1 MQKMKVRIE
10 MLNIRDFTAQ
20 DLAIIHAT
28 NETNLPHV
36 NSLNMAQFTEL
47 ANKTAY
53 FKVATLDGKIA
64 GFLMAMTP
72 KADYASD
79 NYQWF
84 SHEYED
90 FIYVDRIITLD
101 HARGHGV
108 GSALYHDIE
117 SYCRN
122 HQISRICCEVNIRP
136 ANEASIAFHEKRG
149 YKQVNTQATEGGKK
163 SVSLRVK
170 TL

>member
-1 MQKMKVRIE
+1 MK
-10 MLNIRDFTAQ
+10 LLLRDFDRM
-20 DLAIIHAT
+20 DLNFVHAA
-28 NETNLPHV
+28 NEANLPHV
-36 NSLNMAQFTEL
+36 NSLDLEQFAEL
-47 ANKTAY
+47 AAKTVY
-53 FKVATLDGKIA
+53 FKVAILDGKLA
-64 GFLMAMTP
+64 GFLMAMSP

-101 HARGHGV
+101 HARGQGV
-108 GSALYHDIE
+108 GSALYQDIE
-117 SYCRN
+117 SYCQHKN
-122 HQISRICCEVNIRP
+122 ISRICCEVNIRP

-149 YKQVNTQATEGGKK
+149 YKQVSTQATEGGKK

>member
-1 MQKMKVRIE
+1 M
-10 MLNIRDFTAQ
+10 
-20 DLAIIHAT
+20 DLDSIHAA
-28 NETNLPHV
+28 NEANLPHV
-36 NSLNMAQFTEL
+36 NSLTLGQFAGL
-47 ANKTAY
+47 ADKTAY
-53 FKVATLDGKIA
+53 FKVAILDGETA

-108 GSALYHDIE
+108 GSALYQDIE
-117 SYCRN
+117 SYCHN
-122 HQISRICCEVNIRP
+122 HNISRICCEVNLRP

-149 YKQVNTQATEGGKK
+149 YKQVSTQATEGGKK

>member
-1 MQKMKVRIE
+1 
-10 MLNIRDFTAQ
+10 MLDIRDFTVQ
-20 DLAIIHAT
+20 DLVEIHAT
-28 NETNLPHV
+28 NEANLPHV
-36 NSLNMAQFTEL
+36 NSLNIEQFAEL
-47 ANKTAY
+47 ADKTAY
-53 FKVATLDGKIA
+53 FKVATLDGKLA

-84 SHEYED
+84 SREYDD

-108 GSALYHDIE
+108 GSALYQYIE

-136 ANEASIAFHEKRG
+136 ANDASIQFHEKRG
-149 YKQVNTQATEGGKK
+149 YKQVNTQQTEGGKK

>member
-1 MQKMKVRIE
+1 
-10 MLNIRDFTAQ
+10 MLTIRDFTEQ
-20 DLAIIHAT
+20 DLAVIHVA
-28 NETNLPHV
+28 NEANLPHV
-36 NSLNMAQFTEL
+36 NSLNLGQFAEL

-53 FKVATLDGKIA
+53 FKVVLLDGELA
-64 GFLMAMTP
+64 GFLMAMVPAT
-72 KADYASD
+72 DYDSD

-84 SHEYED
+84 SREYDD
-90 FIYVDRIITLD
+90 FIYVDRIITLV

-108 GSALYHDIE
+108 GSALYQDVE
-117 SYCRN
+117 SYCQHN
-122 HQISRICCEVNIRP
+122 NISRICCEVNIRP

-149 YKQVNTQATEGGKK
+149 YKQVSTQATEGGKK

>member
-1 MQKMKVRIE
+1 
-10 MLNIRDFTAQ
+10 MLTIRDFTRQ
-20 DLAIIHAT
+20 DLAMVHAA
-28 NETNLPHV
+28 NEANLPHV
-36 NSLNMAQFTEL
+36 NSLDLEQFIEVI
-47 ANKTAY
+47 NKTTY
-53 FKVATLDGKIA
+53 FKVAILDGRLA

-84 SHEYED
+84 SRKYDD

-108 GSALYHDIE
+108 GSALYKNIE
-117 SYCRN
+117 SYCKGYDIN
-122 HQISRICCEVNIRP
+122 RICCEVNIRP
-136 ANEASIAFHEKRG
+136 ANNISIEFHEKRG
-149 YKQVNTQATEGGKK
+149 YRQVNMQETEGGKK

>member
-1 MQKMKVRIE
+1 MKLALRNFVSAE
-10 MLNIRDFTAQ
+10 L
-20 DLAIIHAT
+20 DLILAA
-28 NETNLPHV
+28 NEANLPHV
-36 NSLNMAQFTEL
+36 NSLNLEQFTEL
-47 ANKTAY
+47 ATKTAY
-53 FKVATLDGKIA
+53 FKVATLDEKLA

-84 SHEYED
+84 CRQYDE

-101 HARGHGV
+101 YARGHGV
-108 GSALYHDIE
+108 GSALYQDIE
-117 SYCRN
+117 KYCRG
-122 HQISRICCEVNIRP
+122 HGISRICCEVNIRP
-136 ANEASIAFHEKRG
+136 ANEVSIQFHEKRMF
-149 YKQVNTQATEGGKK
+149 KQVNKQQTEGGKK

>member
-1 MQKMKVRIE
+1 MRLLLRNFDKMDLDSIH
-10 MLNIRDFTAQ
+10 TA
-20 DLAIIHAT
+20 
-28 NETNLPHV
+28 NEANLPHV
-36 NSLNMAQFTEL
+36 NSLTLGLFAEL
-47 ANKTAY
+47 AEKTAY
-53 FKVATLDGKIA
+53 FKVATLDGKLA

-72 KADYASD
+72 KADYTSD

-84 SHEYED
+84 SREYED

-108 GSALYHDIE
+108 GSALYRDIE

-122 HQISRICCEVNIRP
+122 HEIGRICCEVNIRP